1 MAAHRGRL
9 TLALGG
15 GAIDALEREV
25 SASPGEFA
33 RSLRN
38 AFPDALEDGPMRFR
52 VERDGVRL
60 EIALRP
66 GPDLAI
72 ALLRLPT
79 VRVSIRC
86 LGADA
91 TARARVLAYLD
102 LATHRGGG

>member
-1 MAAHRGRL
+1 MAARRGRL
-9 TLALGG
+9 TLATGG
-15 GAIDALEREV
+15 GAVDALEREV
-25 SASPGEFA
+25 SASPEEFA
-33 RSLRN
+33 RSLRT
-38 AFPDALEDGPMRFR
+38 AFPDAQEDGPLRFR
-52 VERDGVRL
+52 VERHGVRL
-60 EIALRP
+60 EIDLTP

-91 TARARVLAYLD
+91 TARARLLAYLD

>member
-1 MAAHRGRL
+1 MGP
-9 TLALGG
+9 GG
-15 GAIDALEREV
+15 GAIDVLEREV
-25 SASPGEFA
+25 SASPEEFA

-38 AFPDALEDGPMRFR
+38 AFPDAEEDSLLQFR

-60 EIALRP
+60 EIDLRR

-91 TARARVLAYLD
+91 AARGRLQAYLD

>member
-1 MAAHRGRL
+1 MAP
-9 TLALGG
+9 GG
-15 GAIDALEREV
+15 GPVEVLEREV

-33 RSLRN
+33 RGLRT
-38 AFPDALEDGPMRFR
+38 AFPDAVEDGHLRFR
-52 VERDGVRL
+52 CERDGVRL

-72 ALLRLPT
+72 AGLRLPR

-91 TARARVLAYLD
+91 AARARVLAHLD